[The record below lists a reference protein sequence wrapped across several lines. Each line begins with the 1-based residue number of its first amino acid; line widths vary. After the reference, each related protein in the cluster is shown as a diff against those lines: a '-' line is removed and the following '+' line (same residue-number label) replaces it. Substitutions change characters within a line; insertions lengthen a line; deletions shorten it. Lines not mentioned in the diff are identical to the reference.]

1 MGPWQNQDATVRSL
15 FYPFSTPAFINYCI
29 IHIFRKPFD
38 AKQLAAAIE
47 LFPLRLN
54 CCLTVKFL
62 SSFEPKFL
70 NTMFENEIVTAV
82 PKKLAFQL

>member
-29 IHIFRKPFD
+29 ICIFRKPFD

-47 LFPLRLN
+47 LFS
-54 CCLTVKFL
+54 VWL
-62 SSFEPKFL
+62 S
-70 NTMFENEIVTAV
+70 TAA
-82 PKKLAFQL
+82 LL